1 MEHPLIGNLEELT
14 PEQLTDKINE
24 LHQKLTVAMRTG
36 NGHLC
41 NQIRMAIESYTNKLR
56 EKQAKA
62 WEETSQ
68 NFKDKI
74 NIS

>member
-1 MEHPLIGNLEELT
+1 MEHPLIGNIDDLTQEELI
-14 PEQLTDKINE
+14 EKINE
-24 LHQKLTVAMRTG
+24 LNRKLNIAYRSG
-36 NGHLC
+36 NSNLC
-41 NQIRMAIESYTNKLR
+41 NQIRMAVESYTSKLR

-62 WEETSQ
+62 YDESNQ

>member
-1 MEHPLIGNLEELT
+1 MEHPLISNIDELT
-14 PEQLTDKINE
+14 LDELIEKINE
-24 LHQKLTVAMRTG
+24 LNSKLTIGMRSG
-36 NGHLC
+36 NSHLC

-62 WEETSQ
+62 YEESNQ

>member
-1 MEHPLIGNLEELT
+1 MEHPLISNIDDLTVDELI
-14 PEQLTDKINE
+14 EKINE
-24 LHQKLTVAMRTG
+24 LNSKLTIGMRSG
-36 NGHLC
+36 NSHLC

-62 WEETSQ
+62 YEESNQ

>member
-1 MEHPLIGNLEELT
+1 MEHPLISNIDELT
-14 PEQLTDKINE
+14 PDELIEKINE
-24 LHQKLTVAMRTG
+24 LNSKLTIGMRFG
-36 NGHLC
+36 NSHLC

-62 WEETSQ
+62 YEESNQ

>member
-1 MEHPLIGNLEELT
+1 MEHPLISNIDELT
-14 PEQLTDKINE
+14 HDELIEKINE
-24 LHQKLTVAMRTG
+24 LNSKLTIGMRSG
-36 NGHLC
+36 NSHLC

-62 WEETSQ
+62 YEESNQ

>member
-1 MEHPLIGNLEELT
+1 MEHPLIGDIDNLTQEELI
-14 PEQLTDKINE
+14 EKINE
-24 LHQKLTVAMRTG
+24 LNRKLNIAYRSS
-36 NGHLC
+36 NGEIC

-62 WEETSQ
+62 YEESNQ

>member
-1 MEHPLIGNLEELT
+1 MEHPLISNIDELT
-14 PEQLTDKINE
+14 LDELIEKINE
-24 LHQKLTVAMRTG
+24 LNSKLTIGMRSG
-36 NGHLC
+36 NSHLC

-62 WEETSQ
+62 YEESNQ
-68 NFKDKI
+68 DFKDKI

>member
-1 MEHPLIGNLEELT
+1 MEHPLISGIDTLTQEELI
-14 PEQLTDKINE
+14 EKINE
-24 LHQKLTVAMRTG
+24 LNRKLNIAYRSG

-41 NQIRMAIESYTNKLR
+41 DQIRMAVESYTNKLR

-62 WEETSQ
+62 YEESNQ

>member
-1 MEHPLIGNLEELT
+1 MEHPLISNIDEFTPDELI
-14 PEQLTDKINE
+14 EKINE
-24 LHQKLTVAMRTG
+24 LNSKLTIGMRSG
-36 NGHLC
+36 NSHLC

-62 WEETSQ
+62 YEESNQ

>member
-1 MEHPLIGNLEELT
+1 MEHPLIGDIDNLTQEELI
-14 PEQLTDKINE
+14 EKISE
-24 LHQKLTVAMRTG
+24 LNRKLNIAYRSS
-36 NGHLC
+36 NGQIC
-41 NQIRMAIESYTNKLR
+41 NQIESYTNKLR

-62 WEETSQ
+62 YEESNQ

>member
-1 MEHPLIGNLEELT
+1 MEHPLISNIDEFTPDELI
-14 PEQLTDKINE
+14 EKINE
-24 LHQKLTVAMRTG
+24 LHSKLTIGMRSG
-36 NGHLC
+36 NSHLC

-62 WEETSQ
+62 YEESNQ

>member
-1 MEHPLIGNLEELT
+1 MEHPLISNIDELT
-14 PEQLTDKINE
+14 PDELIEKINE
-24 LHQKLTVAMRTG
+24 LNSKLTIGMRSG
-36 NGHLC
+36 NSHLC

-62 WEETSQ
+62 YEESNQ

>member
-1 MEHPLIGNLEELT
+1 MEHPLISNIDDLT
-14 PEQLTDKINE
+14 PDELIEKINE
-24 LHQKLTVAMRTG
+24 LNSKLTIGMRVG
-36 NGHLC
+36 NSHLC

-62 WEETSQ
+62 YEESNQ